1 MGKLL
6 KYFTVSLLMQM
17 FKSHTKKNHVQFNFV
32 YGVIGFY
39 IKKSFLKFSLQTQIQ
54 FTFFVLVYA

>member
-39 IKKSFLKFSLQTQIQ
+39 IKNRSLNFLCKLKYNSPFL
-54 FTFFVLVYA
+54 F